1 MKRIFLFLIL
11 TGCTGSLV
19 TNPLPELSADTC
31 NANQYSALIGQEVT
45 DLEKVLILGPVRL
58 IRPNT
63 AVTMD
68 YLEQRIN
75 FEITKDEKIARITC
89 G

>member
-1 MKRIFLFLIL
+1 MKRIFLFVIL
-11 TGCTGSLV
+11 AGCTGDLISD
-19 TNPLPELSADTC
+19 PLPEIGEDTC
-31 NANQYSALIGQEVT
+31 NANQYSALIGQDVT
-45 DLEKVLILGPVRL
+45 ALEKVLILGPVRL

-63 AVTMD
+63 AMTMD
-68 YLEQRIN
+68 YVAQRIN